1 MSKYS
6 YEEKVNSLPKVKY
19 SSLSELEKRDL
30 LKNMIYD
37 LTYDMVHGH
46 LEFQKNDERYRLLLR
61 LIQDYGYDITP
72 IKEVYWDNLQNVCDF
87 CYPVVR
93 KIEDMPFPEGYSVFD
108 IRQLF
113 AQQIIIDD

>member
-6 YEEKVNSLPKVKY
+6 YEQKVNSLPKVKY
-19 SSLSELEKRDL
+19 SSLSELEKRHM
-30 LKNMIYD
+30 LKNAIYD

-46 LEFQKNDERYRLLLR
+46 LEFQKNDEWYRLLLR

-72 IKEVYWDNLQNVCDF
+72 IKDVDWDNLQNVCDF
-87 CYPVVR
+87 CYPVVI
-93 KIEDMPFPEGYSVFD
+93 KIENMPFPEGYSVFD

>member
-6 YEEKVNSLPKVKY
+6 YEQKVNSLPKVKY

-30 LKNMIYD
+30 LKNLIYD
-37 LTYDMVHGH
+37 LTYDMNQGE
-46 LEFQKNDERYRLLLR
+46 LQFQKNDEWYRLLLR

-72 IKEVYWDNLQNVCDF
+72 IKEVDWDNLQNVCDF
-87 CYPVVR
+87 CYPVVI
-93 KIEDMPFPEGYSVFD
+93 KIANMPFPEGYSQFD